1 MFTLKQKHQIQ
12 KIQANIKKCIVGKEN
27 KIKMGSFQDI
37 NFSDIFETMDEEYLE
52 EIALT
57 DPKQLIRMCTFL
69 TLDAQIRREGVTKTS
84 ESIITD

>member
-1 MFTLKQKHQIQ
+1 M
-12 KIQANIKKCIVGKEN
+12 GKEN

>member
-1 MFTLKQKHQIQ
+1 MDK
-12 KIQANIKKCIVGKEN
+12 GN

-52 EIALT
+52 EIALH

-69 TLDAQIRREGVTKTS
+69 TLDAQIRREGLTKTD
-84 ESIITD
+84 EPVITN

>member
-1 MFTLKQKHQIQ
+1 
-12 KIQANIKKCIVGKEN
+12 VGKVN

-52 EIALT
+52 EMALT

-69 TLDAQIRREGVTKTS
+69 TLDAQIRREGLNKTD
-84 ESIITD
+84 EPIITN